1 MKPLTD
7 KARIAWIK
15 ANPLRIVV
23 IDAKRN
29 LKRRPHLPQEFEIDY
44 EYMKQFDVDI
54 CPLLGIPMEW
64 NTGKSA
70 GTGTLVRAKHNSK
83 SIDRIDTNKGYIRG
97 NVHIVSYR
105 ANSIKSDA
113 TLEELITLTDNLK
126 KLTTQDETIN

>member
-1 MKPLTD
+1 
-7 KARIAWIK
+7 
-15 ANPLRIVV
+15 
-23 IDAKRN
+23 
-29 LKRRPHLPQEFEIDY
+29 
-44 EYMKQFDVDI
+44 MKQFDVDI

-70 GTGTLVRAKHNSK
+70 GIGKPVRAKPNSK